1 MSKINRRDLSL
12 GKRGISRERYRELL
26 YFCMQYRQWKEQI
39 EYGLHGVNN
48 DGMPHGTGTSNP
60 TEQQALR
67 NEKLISNCKLIEEAA
82 QKAEPSIW
90 EYILRNVTE
99 GVVYEYMNVPCGRR
113 YFYEARQRFY
123 EILSESK

>member
-1 MSKINRRDLSL
+1 
-12 GKRGISRERYRELL
+12 
-26 YFCMQYRQWKEQI
+26 MQYRQWKEQI